1 MTDDHAPRRPR
12 PGNDFSRL
20 RTVKET
26 DSAPTVNEAPHD
38 LDGKRALF
46 SAPVSAA
53 PTERPAAP
61 GAVLVD
67 CGSCGER
74 SVLTPPGALA
84 LAVPSVH
91 LPFLKRDHGSWMRC
105 PACRRR
111 TWVSVQIQL

>member
-1 MTDDHAPRRPR
+1 MTDENAPRRPR

-20 RTVKET
+20 RQVKET
-26 DSAPTVNEAPHD
+26 DPLPTVNEAPYD
-38 LDGKRALF
+38 RDGKRALF
-46 SAPVSAA
+46 SAPVSL
-53 PTERPAAP
+53 PREQRPAP
-61 GAVLVD
+61 GAVVVD
-67 CGSCGER
+67 CGSCGES
-74 SVLTPPGALA
+74 SVLTPAAALA

>member
-1 MTDDHAPRRPR
+1 MTDAKPPRPR

-20 RTVKET
+20 RAVRET
-26 DSAPTVNEAPHD
+26 EPVPSVNEAPHD

-46 SAPVSAA
+46 SAPASL
-53 PTERPAAP
+53 PQEERPAAP
-61 GAVLVD
+61 GAVVVD

-74 SVLTPPGALA
+74 TVLTAAAAIA